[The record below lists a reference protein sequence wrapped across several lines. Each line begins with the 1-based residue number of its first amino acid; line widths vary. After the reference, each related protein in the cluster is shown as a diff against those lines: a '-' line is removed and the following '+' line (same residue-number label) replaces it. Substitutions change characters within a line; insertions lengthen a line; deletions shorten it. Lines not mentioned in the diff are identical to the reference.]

1 MLWHYEHELCRSLG
15 ATVKTSGAP
24 RARSSTSK
32 IMESQDNTLS
42 SRELLELESELFIVR
57 NEAQDEG
64 RNSTL
69 EELYREAQRRL
80 DERKKQAKQPR

>member
-1 MLWHYEHELCRSLG
+1 
-15 ATVKTSGAP
+15 
-24 RARSSTSK
+24 
-32 IMESQDNTLS
+32 MESQDNTLS